1 LENRKDTDNKIFR
14 EVWKEIVN
22 RKTDK
27 ARMAEA
33 RRKRRKKEKK
43 RE

>member
-1 LENRKDTDNKIFR
+1 MSR
-14 EVWKEIVN
+14 EVWEEMEN

-33 RRKRRKKEKK
+33 RRKRKIREEKEK
-43 RE
+43 RL